1 MEIQLTPEQLAIYER
16 IEQGD
21 RHLFITGRAGTGKST
36 LLRHLT
42 HHSKKQIIVCAPT
55 GVAALNVGGQTIH
68 SLLKLPLGVIAE
80 APLRQS
86 AVLKR
91 MLGKLDLLVIDEISM
106 VNADLMDAIDRSL
119 RQARGVRSVPF
130 GGVQVVMFG
139 DPYQL
144 APVPGDAEER
154 AYFADHYESMWFFDA
169 RVWREEPLDVVEL
182 VHIHRQSDLEFKQ
195 ALNAVR
201 HGTVTAEIA
210 QLLNDAGART
220 PPGDDVLTLATRND
234 TVTRINSRELARL
247 PGRSKTAVAEVSGDF
262 GGRQYPADAELQLK
276 IGAQVMFLRNDSEG
290 RWVNGSLG
298 KVVDIGGTVW
308 VEVDGEQH
316 EVEPAVWEQFR
327 YSYSP
332 TTKEIKRDVVAEFTQ
347 FPLRLAWAVTIHKS
361 QGKTFDRA
369 VVDLGSRAFAPG
381 QTYVALSRLTSLE
394 GLYLSR
400 PLQPRDIIV
409 DQRVRRFIHEV
420 RERDAQRA
428 ARDDLRD
435 AAAKPAGARAGD
447 EQASSSPRGSAPPAE
462 TAAEENGR
470 DRVDAL
476 FAPDAPTPF

>member
-1 MEIQLTPEQLAIYER
+1 MDVELTPEQLAIYRR
-16 IEQGD
+16 IEDGD
-21 RHLFITGRAGTGKST
+21 GHLFITGRAGTGKST

-42 HHSKKQIIVCAPT
+42 EHSRKQIIVCAPT

-68 SLLKLPLGVIAE
+68 SLLKLPLGVIAD
-80 APLRQS
+80 APLRQRTE
-86 AVLKR
+86 LKQ
-91 MLGKLDLLVIDEISM
+91 MLNSLDLLVIDEISM

-169 RVWREEPLDVVEL
+169 RVWREEAELEVVEL
-182 VHIHRQSDLEFKQ
+182 VHIHRQTDLEFKM

-210 QLLNDAGART
+210 QLLNDAGARR
-220 PPGDDVLTLATRND
+220 PADDVLTLASRND
-234 TVTRINSRELARL
+234 TVTRINGRALAQL
-247 PGRSKTAVAEVSGDF
+247 PGKSKTAVAEVSGDY
-262 GGRQYPADAELQLK
+262 GGRQYPADVELQLK
-276 IGAQVMFLRNDSEG
+276 LGAQVMFLRNDAEG

-316 EVEPAVWEQFR
+316 EVEPAVWEQYR

-347 FPLRLAWAVTIHKS
+347 FPLRLAWAVTIHKA
-361 QGKTFDRA
+361 QGKTFDEA

-400 PLQPRDIIV
+400 PLRPGDIIV

-420 RERDAQRA
+420 R
-428 ARDDLRD
+428 
-435 AAAKPAGARAGD
+435 ARAEG
-447 EQASSSPRGSAPPAE
+447 EGPFGPSPRDMRRGPSRASGSADEASTMPPAE
-462 TAAEENGR
+462 TAAEEDGR
-470 DRVDAL
+470 DRAVAA
-476 FAPDAPTPF
+476 FAPDGPLPF